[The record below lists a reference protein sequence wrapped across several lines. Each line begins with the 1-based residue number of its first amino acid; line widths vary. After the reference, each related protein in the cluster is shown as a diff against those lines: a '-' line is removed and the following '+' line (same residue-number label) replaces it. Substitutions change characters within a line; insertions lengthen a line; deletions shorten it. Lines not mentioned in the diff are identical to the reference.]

1 MKNYLLFPNF
11 TNKCLTFS
19 YDDGVL
25 TDTKL
30 AQIFKKYGLKA
41 TFNINSK
48 ILSDEH
54 LEFRLS
60 QKEAVEIF
68 CDKDFEVAVH
78 GCKHLDLT
86 NCSDAEVL
94 EEIGEDKKLLSQIFS
109 RQIKG
114 MAYSY
119 GTYDDRVVQLV
130 EGCGIKYARTVENS
144 FDFSLPDSWL
154 RLKPTCHHDS
164 ENLFDLAEEFLA
176 DNDKPKLFYVWGHSY
191 EFKDNDNWD
200 RIEKFAQKMGNR
212 EDIWY
217 ATNIEVYSYCK
228 AFELL
233 QIVDGKIYNPTSTDL
248 YLNYN
253 GNKILVKGGKVVTI
267 EK

>member
-1 MKNYLLFPNF
+1 MKKHLLFPGF

-25 TDTKL
+25 TDPRL
-30 AQIFKKYGLKA
+30 AQILKKHGLKA
-41 TFNINSK
+41 TFNVNSK
-48 ILSDEH
+48 KLSDEN

-60 QKEAVEIF
+60 QKEAVETF
-68 CDKDFEVAVH
+68 CDQSFEVAVH
-78 GCKHLDLT
+78 GCNHLDLT
-86 NCSDAEVL
+86 KLSDKEII

-119 GTYDDRVVQLV
+119 GAYDDRVVKV
-130 EGCGIKYARTVENS
+130 VKDCGIKYARTVENS
-144 FDFSLPDSWL
+144 FDFSLPEDWL

-164 ENLFDLAEEFLA
+164 EKLFSLAEEFLTENA
-176 DNDKPKLFYVWGHSY
+176 KPKLFYIWGHSY

-200 RIEKFAQKMGNR
+200 RIEKFAKKMGNR

-228 AFELL
+228 AFEDL

-248 YLNYN
+248 YVNYN
-253 GNKILVKGGKVVTI
+253 GNKILLKGGKVVKI
-267 EK
+267 N